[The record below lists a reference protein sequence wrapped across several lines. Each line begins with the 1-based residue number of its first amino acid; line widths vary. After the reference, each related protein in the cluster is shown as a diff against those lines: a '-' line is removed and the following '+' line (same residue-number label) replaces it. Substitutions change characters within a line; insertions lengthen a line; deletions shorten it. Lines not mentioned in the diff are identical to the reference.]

1 MIRLKANLKTSLSK
15 KKQYSRNI
23 ISLVVSSRV
32 LDGGSGGGVEC
43 GQRWRA
49 GGRCRRIGEKENPL

>member
-32 LDGGSGGGVEC
+32 LDGGSGGGLSVGRDG
-43 GQRWRA
+43 GQ
-49 GGRCRRIGEKENPL
+49 GGGVGE